1 MYSMMRRTLTKR
13 PMVLC
18 SVRLPAKD
26 KELWQAAAAQEEES
40 QSQFLREAIVDRAR
54 RVLLTDKGKNQTL
67 VGHTRNYVQVVV
79 EMPEKYL
86 GEWIKVKIV
95 AENKYYLRGTLL
107 NNSCRE
113 GEHGRNFQGV

>member
-1 MYSMMRRTLTKR
+1 MMRRILTKR

-54 RVLLTDKGKNQTL
+54 RVLLAD
-67 VGHTRNYVQVVV
+67 RR
-79 EMPEKYL
+79 EK
-86 GEWIKVKIV
+86 ERD
-95 AENKYYLRGTLL
+95 ARST
-107 NNSCRE
+107 
-113 GEHGRNFQGV
+113 